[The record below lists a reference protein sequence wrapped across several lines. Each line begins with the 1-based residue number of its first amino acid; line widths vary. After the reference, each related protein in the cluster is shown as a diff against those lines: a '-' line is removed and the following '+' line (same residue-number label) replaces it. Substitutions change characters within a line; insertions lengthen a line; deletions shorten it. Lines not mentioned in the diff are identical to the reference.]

1 MHSKSK
7 QQTMNTTHA
16 HPGEAS
22 ALASPQL
29 LTRCLSAWKQVRNT
43 KGSLIPAGLAFS
55 HPSIYTLPGG
65 MYFYYLL
72 LQLLS
77 SLPLFFE
84 ICKFNLKAFV

>member
-1 MHSKSK
+1 
-7 QQTMNTTHA
+7 MNTTHA
-16 HPGEAS
+16 HPGETS

-29 LTRCLSAWKQVRNT
+29 LTRCLLSAWKQVRST

-55 HPSIYTLPGG
+55 HPSIYALPGG
-65 MYFYYLL
+65 MYFFYYLR

-84 ICKFNLKAFV
+84 IQKVNLKAFV